1 MILIPERQV
10 TREHLEEWYAVKKQL
25 EEVKNKEIVLRQ
37 FIFAGMFPEP
47 KEGTNTVPLEDG
59 TGAVLKATHVIN
71 RSVQVEP
78 LEELRKSL
86 ETDNNLPK
94 LDLDKLVRWKP
105 EVATKEYR
113 TLTDEER
120 NLFDQVLVI
129 KPGMPGLDIVIP
141 KRTS

>member
-1 MILIPERQV
+1 MVLIPEREV
-10 TREHLEEWYAVKKQL
+10 TLEHLKEWYALKQQL
-25 EEVKNKEIVLRQ
+25 DELKGKEVVLRQ
-37 FIFAGMFPEP
+37 FIVAGLFPDP
-47 KEGTNTVPLEDG
+47 VEGVNTHPLNDG
-59 TGAVLKATHVIN
+59 TGAVAKATHVIN

-120 NLFDQVLVI
+120 HLFDQALVI
-129 KPGMPGLDIVIP
+129 KPGMPGLEIMIP
-141 KRTS
+141 KKGN